1 MNKNIINCSKSVSL
15 RLVEKTEQDYEILY
29 KLLKEKRNAISH
41 RKMPTYEDH
50 KNFVLNHPYRS
61 WMIIYNENKVTGSIY
76 IHHDN
81 SIGLNL
87 QTNLATS
94 DIEAILNEV
103 TSEYAPLEEKK
114 SVIPNYFFLNVS
126 PDEKDLIKSLN
137 EIGYSIKQVS
147 LRK

>member
-1 MNKNIINCSKSVSL
+1 MHKNIINCSKSVSL
-15 RLVEKTEQDYEILY
+15 RLVEKTEQHYEILY
-29 KLLKEKRNAISH
+29 KLLKGKRNAISH

-87 QTNLATS
+87 QTNLTTS

-126 PDEKDLIKSLN
+126 PDEKGLIKSLN

>member
-1 MNKNIINCSKSVSL
+1 MNKSIIKCSESVSL
-15 RLVEKTEQDYEILY
+15 RLVEKTELHYEILY
-29 KLLKEKRNAISH
+29 KLLKEKRNTISH

-61 WMIIYNENKVTGSIY
+61 WMIIYNGNKATGSIFV
-76 IHHDN
+76 HQDN

-87 QTNLATS
+87 QANVTTT
-94 DIEAILNEV
+94 DIKAILDEV

-114 SVIPNYFFLNVS
+114 SVIPSYFFINLN
-126 PDEKDLIKSLN
+126 PDETDLIKSLN

>member
-29 KLLKEKRNAISH
+29 KLLKEKHNAISH

-50 KNFVLNHPYRS
+50 KNFVLNHPYRL
-61 WMIIYNENKVTGSIY
+61 WMIIYNENKLTGSIY

-87 QTNLATS
+87 QTNLTTS

-103 TSEYAPLEEKK
+103 TTEYAPLEEKK